1 MTSTHAVAAAPRLR
15 LTPRGRVVFTSL
27 AAVPLVIAAMVF
39 ALNGG
44 GAVATG
50 DAGSLDVVTV
60 AAGQTLWELAEEIA
74 PTADPRDVIADFLAV
89 NQLGSS
95 GLQPGQQLAVPA
107 RYSD

>member
-1 MTSTHAVAAAPRLR
+1 MTATVAVARAPRLR
-15 LTPRGRVVFTSL
+15 LTRRGRVVFTSL
-27 AAVPLVIAAMVF
+27 AAVPVVIAAMVF

-44 GAVATG
+44 GAVATDG
-50 DAGSLDVVTV
+50 AGSLETVTV
-60 AAGQTLWELAEEIA
+60 SAGQTMWDLAEEVA
-74 PTADPRDVIADFLAV
+74 PTADPRDVIAEFLAV